1 MALAAVKLILLCLQ
15 WHSHSRSTGGNIIVD
30 AHPGPSNA
38 AVMFASTDEV
48 EEVELKVTGTIPD
61 WLQGALIRNSPAG
74 YENGED
80 EMRHMF
86 DAWAKLNIWKVS
98 SVACHPRNLAKYLFP
113 LTPQPKRFFLAR
125 SRLAEWFPMYP
136 NTSILRHILL
146 P

>member
-1 MALAAVKLILLCLQ
+1 
-15 WHSHSRSTGGNIIVD
+15 
-30 AHPGPSNA
+30 
-38 AVMFASTDEV
+38 MFASTDEV

-61 WLQGALIRNSPAG
+61 WLQGSLIRNSPAG

-125 SRLAEWFPMYP
+125 STLAEWFPMYP